1 LQILNQ
7 TPTYRRSIIENE
19 KIDLL
24 IKKLLQMKLRVG
36 RTKKEAIGKHR
47 IGRMVGQS
55 NSFKVFS
62 EIICNGDA
70 PSLIEVFTAI
80 KQTKDTKIG
89 KGVSIIKVPVD
100 MLEHCCFGP
109 FAQNT
114 KAFITSRFETLCG
127 LKNKNGELEMN
138 CMGEKKGNGR
148 KEVTIP
154 RRMFVDGKGKK
165 YLQEDLD

>member
-1 LQILNQ
+1 
-7 TPTYRRSIIENE
+7 
-19 KIDLL
+19 
-24 IKKLLQMKLRVG
+24 
-36 RTKKEAIGKHR
+36 
-47 IGRMVGQS
+47 MVGQS

-62 EIICNGDA
+62 DIICNGDA
-70 PSLIEVFTAI
+70 PSLIEVITAI

-127 LKNKNGELEMN
+127 LKNKNGELEMY
-138 CMGEKKGNGR
+138 CMGKKKGNGR